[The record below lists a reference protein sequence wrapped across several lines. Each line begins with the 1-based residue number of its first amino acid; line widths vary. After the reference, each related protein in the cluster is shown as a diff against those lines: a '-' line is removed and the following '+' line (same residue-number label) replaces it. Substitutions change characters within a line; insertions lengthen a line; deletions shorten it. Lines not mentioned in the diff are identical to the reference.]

1 MFLKKCL
8 TNSIEIEGAI
18 VNVYGLAFPQI
29 SIGNYRSGL
38 ITAKRQ
44 SNLAMLVREKQKLK

>member
-18 VNVYGLAFPQI
+18 VDVHGLAFPQI